1 MADQVFL
8 AGGYVTWQARCLA
21 CSRAKG
27 TRMADANQIRQ
38 RVAGEL
44 RLLLPELLDAS
55 TAYRAA
61 KARYR
66 RRREAFAGSV
76 NQEIEVAQDR
86 LAKRAIAD
94 CGWHGSDMER
104 LATTLL
110 ALQTVLDRE
119 RPRPG
124 GAPPAA
130 T

>member
-1 MADQVFL
+1 MAD
-8 AGGYVTWQARCLA
+8 
-21 CSRAKG
+21 SN
-27 TRMADANQIRQ
+27 DIRQ
-38 RVAGEL
+38 RLAGEV
-44 RLLLPELLDAS
+44 RLLLPELLEAS

-66 RRREAFAGSV
+66 RRREVFASSV

-94 CGWHGSDMER
+94 CGWYGSEMER

-110 ALQTVLDRE
+110 ALLTVQDRQ
-119 RPRPG
+119 RQSPG